1 VVTTP
6 RAEAGG
12 FSGQLCGN
20 PLAHVPRAVSRPER
34 PLMHDRRCGNIPV
47 QNDQVVKSQVDPDHT
62 GAAGLCELGLNA
74 EDSVPSAL
82 LAG

>member
-1 VVTTP
+1 
-6 RAEAGG
+6 
-12 FSGQLCGN
+12 
-20 PLAHVPRAVSRPER
+20 
-34 PLMHDRRCGNIPV
+34 MHDRRCGNIPV